1 MIHAGFNELKRA
13 FLVHS
18 SASVDKDSISYNLL
32 LFYAV
37 ESGLKAIYL
46 NNTRLQTTNEIVD
59 KKLWSGGGHDL
70 NIWIKEIKMPASDIG
85 HCRNF
90 KLKRDKFQM
99 TQSCSICHAHQAW
112 RYSIEIDDN
121 DQQELVRWLET
132 IRNLIK
138 EHI

>member
-1 MIHAGFNELKRA
+1 MIHAGFSELKRA

-37 ESGLKAIYL
+37 ESGLKSIYL
-46 NNTRLQTTNEIVD
+46 RWNNIPTTEKIVD
-59 KKLWSGGGHDL
+59 EKLTKSHNLSEWVQKL
-70 NIWIKEIKMPASDIG
+70 YLPASVSG
-85 HCRNF
+85 KCPGF
-90 KLKRDKFQM
+90 KLARDNKHYDVSQV
-99 TQSCSICHAHQAW
+99 HQAW
-112 RYSIEIDDN
+112 RYGIEIDDP

-132 IRNLIK
+132 VRNLIK